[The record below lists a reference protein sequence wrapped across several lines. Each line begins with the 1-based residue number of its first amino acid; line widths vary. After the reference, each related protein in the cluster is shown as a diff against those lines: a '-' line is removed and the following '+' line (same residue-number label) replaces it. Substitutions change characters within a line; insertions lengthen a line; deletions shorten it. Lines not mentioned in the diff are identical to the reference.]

1 MSDVTVWSSHKING
15 ASDYRLQLN
24 DTHKCH
30 SQWQVCRTA
39 GWFIID
45 NDPCCMFFR
54 PIITEHL
61 WILLKLRLSIMHSV
75 THTWQICKSNWPGT
89 MPPISSLNSV
99 TQWNGVTA
107 FLGILLRLGGL
118 EGFVSYLWLDIFW
131 QLQHNMMMTK
141 FISEH
146 LLDMN
151 PVCTCMLSMK
161 VSWFLLSAV
170 QVSF

>member
-1 MSDVTVWSSHKING
+1 MEHLTTDCSWMIRINVVVSD
-15 ASDYRLQLN
+15 
-24 DTHKCH
+24 KCF
-30 SQWQVCRTA
+30 RTA
-39 GWFIID
+39 DQFIID
-45 NDPCCMFFR
+45 IVPCCMFFR

-75 THTWQICKSNWPGT
+75 MHTWQICKSNWPGT
-89 MPPISSLNSV
+89 MPLISSFNSV

-107 FLGILLRLGGL
+107 FLGIWLRLWGL
-118 EGFVSYLWLDIFW
+118 EGVVSYLQLDISW
-131 QLQHNMMMTK
+131 QLQHNMMMAK
-141 FISEH
+141 LISEH

-151 PVCTCMLSMK
+151 PACTFMLFMK